1 MGFFLILIIFLV
13 AGWFLIAVPRRRY
26 QRSHRDMQDSIEV
39 GNDIITAGGLHGT
52 VKGLEDDL
60 VRLEIAP
67 NVVVSLDRRA
77 VAAVATEIEVE
88 VEEPVPEQIPEPE
101 ETLKTHES
109 PGEAG

>member
-1 MGFFLILIIFLV
+1 MGFFLILIIFLI

-26 QRSHRDMQDSIEV
+26 QQSHKAMQDSIEV
-39 GNDIITAGGLHGT
+39 GDEIITAGGLHGT
-52 VKGLEDDL
+52 VKAFEDDL
-60 VRLEIAP
+60 VRVEIAP

-77 VAAVATEIEVE
+77 VAAVAAEIE
-88 VEEPVPEQIPEPE
+88 EPAPEQNLEPE

>member
-1 MGFFLILIIFLV
+1 MGFFLILIIFLI

-26 QRSHRDMQDSIEV
+26 QQSHRAMQDSIEV

-52 VKGLEDDL
+52 VTGFEDDL

-77 VAAVATEIEVE
+77 VAAVATE
-88 VEEPVPEQIPEPE
+88 VEEPEPEQIPEPE
-101 ETLKTHES
+101 ETPKTHES